1 DQTADR
7 FGDAPAVAYQN
18 VRWTYAELLA
28 RVNRVAA
35 GLATLGVR
43 KGDHVL
49 MTLPNC
55 PEFVSCF
62 FAIQKLGAVVVNAG
76 PLIGSDDLHELIKLA
91 RPRVAIGLDLQAGV
105 LTRAA
110 RECGV
115 EHFVWTSLQSYQ
127 TLIKRV
133 GYRFKLWHSKDSK
146 RHAEGN
152 GDGKPHATK
161 GKVHASSHG
170 HAHKAQHV
178 ALHDL
183 TARCAARPPTVAPDP
198 GDVAVLQ
205 PTGGTTGTLK
215 LAELTHRSLLANCTQ
230 VATWMNVRIG
240 QERFLSVLP
249 MFHVYG
255 LNLCLVAAVYS
266 AGTMVLM
273 TRYETHSALD
283 LIRRE
288 GVTIFPLVPA
298 ICDALSNLLE
308 EEGGAT
314 DGRPLLP
321 TMRLCISGA
330 APLPPASGE
339 RFMRLTGSAVIEGYG
354 LTEASPVTH
363 AGLPGDPRPA
373 TIGLP
378 MPDTRVRVI
387 DPETGDDV
395 RPGETGEL
403 IIAGPQ
409 LMSGYYGNPEQ
420 TRAVLQT
427 DADGTTWL
435 HTGDLVTYD
444 AEGFFHVVDR
454 RKDMIIRSGLKVY
467 PGRVEHALRKHAKV
481 ADVAVV
487 GRADPQH
494 TEKVVAVVV
503 TKDVAPEHRRA
514 LAAELRTHCREHLAP
529 YEVPAVIEFVDA
541 LPRSALGKLLRR
553 ELRKAPGESTVSDEV
568 EQKVRMLPDDNPE
581 AAPADAKP
589 DTTRP
594 PGASPTNGDG
604 RSDPE
609 HGRKSPEH
617 KQEVRR

>member
-1 DQTADR
+1 
-7 FGDAPAVAYQN
+7 
-18 VRWTYAELLA
+18 
-28 RVNRVAA
+28 
-35 GLATLGVR
+35 
-43 KGDHVL
+43 
-49 MTLPNC
+49 
-55 PEFVSCF
+55 
-62 FAIQKLGAVVVNAG
+62 
-76 PLIGSDDLHELIKLA
+76 
-91 RPRVAIGLDLQAGV
+91 
-105 LTRAA
+105 
-110 RECGV
+110 
-115 EHFVWTSLQSYQ
+115 
-127 TLIKRV
+127 
-133 GYRFKLWHSKDSK
+133 
-146 RHAEGN
+146 
-152 GDGKPHATK
+152 
-161 GKVHASSHG
+161 
-170 HAHKAQHV
+170 
-178 ALHDL
+178 
-183 TARCAARPPTVAPDP
+183 
-198 GDVAVLQ
+198 
-205 PTGGTTGTLK
+205 
-215 LAELTHRSLLANCTQ
+215 
-230 VATWMNVRIG
+230 
-240 QERFLSVLP
+240 
-249 MFHVYG
+249 
-255 LNLCLVAAVYS
+255 
-266 AGTMVLM
+266 
-273 TRYETHSALD
+273 
-283 LIRRE
+283 
-288 GVTIFPLVPA
+288 
-298 ICDALSNLLE
+298 
-308 EEGGAT
+308 
-314 DGRPLLP
+314 
-321 TMRLCISGA
+321 
-330 APLPPASGE
+330 
-339 RFMRLTGSAVIEGYG
+339 
-354 LTEASPVTH
+354 
-363 AGLPGDPRPA
+363 
-373 TIGLP
+373 
-378 MPDTRVRVI
+378 
-387 DPETGDDV
+387 
-395 RPGETGEL
+395 
-403 IIAGPQ
+403 